1 MLARTPFGVYGLRM
15 DTNRSTAGVIED
27 LAADPDLTVNALHEA
42 AETYGFDPITVLDQA
57 TA

>member
-1 MLARTPFGVYGLRM
+1 VRTPFGVYGLRM
-15 DTNRSTAGVIED
+15 DTNRSTAGVVED

>member
-1 MLARTPFGVYGLRM
+1 M
-15 DTNRSTAGVIED
+15 DTNRSTAGVVED

-42 AETYGFDPITVLDQA
+42 AKAYGFDPITVLDQA